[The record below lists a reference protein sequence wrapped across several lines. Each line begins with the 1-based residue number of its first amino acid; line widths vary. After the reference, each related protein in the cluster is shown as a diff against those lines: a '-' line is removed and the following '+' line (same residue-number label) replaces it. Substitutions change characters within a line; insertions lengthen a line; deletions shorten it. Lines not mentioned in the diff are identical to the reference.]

1 MLSCIYANA
10 NKQSFKNIE
19 IPSKPLVNIFFFLE
33 KEQKMLRILA
43 SANFCFR
50 TVRILA
56 LVAKFTVTHNS
67 HLQLTMYVISFA
79 YELFT

>member
-10 NKQSFKNIE
+10 NKQSFKNIQ
-19 IPSKPLVNIFFFLE
+19 IPSKPLVNIFFFLR
-33 KEQKMLRILA
+33 KKQKMLRILA
-43 SANFCFR
+43 SANFVLSGFLR
-50 TVRILA
+50 
-56 LVAKFTVTHNS
+56 FTFTHNS